1 MAKKFL
7 VSIDLN
13 QNELQ
18 NVRIQNLATA
28 PSSPVE
34 GQIYYDSSVGDQ
46 SIYFWNGS
54 SWIDVGGDLRSVV
67 AGDAISVSGTRDI
80 TVNALYDDSSIGKN
94 GSNQLYVKAGGIT
107 NSMLVN
113 SSITVSSSTGLTGGG
128 SVSLGGSTSI
138 ALDYAGTNNFIDSAT
153 DLEGTSIAS
162 TDTIIYHDATDNNVK
177 KGLVSDLPF
186 SNNSGTVTS
195 VAVSGANGIT
205 VSGSPI
211 TSSGTISLGLS
222 NLANSV
228 LANSS
233 VTIGAGAGLVSGGVV
248 SLGGAI
254 VLDVGAGTGI
264 TVGVNDVSLKNAG
277 SLSGNT
283 VTKWDAVNG
292 QLVNSSISDDGTT
305 VTIGANLTVS
315 GTVTYV
321 NSNTVEIG
329 DNIILLNSDETGTPS
344 QDAGFEVER
353 GTSTNVSFLWDE
365 TNDRWTVGSYNMVAS
380 TFIGNLTGNVTG
392 NVTGD
397 VSGNAGTADAWSTA
411 RTITLGGDL
420 TGNVSIDGSTNVT
433 LTATIAANS
442 VALGTDTTGDYVASA
457 SGSNGVSVSGSGG
470 EGAALSISGTNASTT
485 AVGVVELATL
495 TETRALTDT
504 SRAVTAAS
512 LAGLRHAETGP
523 SVTGLIHTVSHNLG
537 STDVIVQVFEVGSGA
552 TVECDVVRNSTT
564 QVTLSFAQN
573 VLQNTLR
580 ILVMKVA

>member
-34 GQIYYDSSVGDQ
+34 GQIYYDSSAGDQ
-46 SIYFWNGS
+46 SIYFWNGA

-67 AGDAISVSGTRDI
+67 AGNAISVSGTRDI

-94 GSNQLYVKAGGIT
+94 GSNQLFVKAGGIT

-113 SSITVSSSTGLTGGG
+113 SSLTVTASTGLVGGG

-138 ALDYAGTNNFIDSAT
+138 SLDYAGTNNFIDSAT

-186 SNNSGTVTS
+186 TNTLGTVTS

-233 VTIGAGAGLVSGGVV
+233 VTIAAGAGLISGGTV
-248 SLGGAI
+248 SLGGSI
-254 VLDVGAGTGI
+254 LLDVGPGTGI
-264 TVGVNDVSLKNAG
+264 TVNANDVSLKNAG

-344 QDAGFEVER
+344 QDSGFEVER
-353 GTSTNVSFLWDE
+353 GTASNVSFLWDE

-420 TGNVSIDGSTNVT
+420 TGNVSIDGSANVT
-433 LTATIAANS
+433 LTATVAANS

-470 EGAALSISGTNASTT
+470 EGAALSISGTAASTT

-495 TETRALTDT
+495 VETRTLTDT
-504 SRAVTAAS
+504 SRAVTPAS

-523 SVTGLIHTVSHNLG
+523 TVTGLSHTVNHNLL
-537 STDVIVQVFEVGSGA
+537 STDVIVQVFEIAGGA
-552 TVECDVVRNSTT
+552 TVECDVIRSSPT
-564 QVTLSFAQN
+564 QVTLGFAQN

>member
-34 GQIYYDSSVGDQ
+34 GQMYYDSSVGDQ

-67 AGDAISVSGTRDI
+67 AGNAISVSGTRDI

-113 SSITVSSSTGLTGGG
+113 SSLTVTASTGLIGGG

-153 DLEGTSIAS
+153 DLEGAAIAS

-186 SNNSGTVTS
+186 TNTLGTVTS

-233 VTIGAGAGLVSGGVV
+233 VTIGAGAGLINGGTV

-254 VLDVGAGTGI
+254 TLDVGAGTGI
-264 TVGVNDVSLKNAG
+264 TVGVNDISLKNAG

-329 DNIILLNSDETGTPS
+329 DNIILLNSDETGIPS

-353 GTSTNVSFLWDE
+353 GTASNVSFLWDE

-420 TGNVSIDGSTNVT
+420 TGNVSIDGSANVT

-470 EGAALSISGTNASTT
+470 EGAALTITGTAASTT

-523 SVTGLIHTVSHNLG
+523 SITGLVHQVTHNLG
-537 STDVIVQVFEVGSGA
+537 STDVIVQVFEVASGA
-552 TVECDVVRNSTT
+552 TVECDVIRNSTT
-564 QVTLSFAQN
+564 QVTISFAQN